1 MKKGFVIG
9 MSVLAATALTTVS
22 ITPAFAIGSGG
33 KAVEGRAVEDFRS
46 RMQEVNEKARLSE
59 LELAKGKSEAQL
71 QDAVVTELAR
81 ISDGKADKAA
91 MKTALKSSFDVK
103 NSDGSTAS
111 FSVKDIAV
119 KIAATDEFLRK
130 TDLNK
135 LTEEDKKFVDAVKE
149 MNKISAEF
157 LTLFAKSGDA
167 QRGLSPE
174 LSNSLEVMKLQSL
187 VITKIATS
195 VGTADIQSHIDVMRK
210 ILTSARDPHKTGAQ
224 ATLETLTELAKNSK
238 QDVRSYS
245 EELIRKL
252 LECLKLLGLVKK

>member
-22 ITPAFAIGSGG
+22 ITPAFAVGSG
-33 KAVEGRAVEDFRS
+33 KAVEGKAVEDFRS
-46 RMQEVNEKARLSE
+46 RMQDVSEKARLSE
-59 LELAKGKSEAQL
+59 LELAKGKSEVQQQEAI
-71 QDAVVTELAR
+71 VTELAR
-81 ISDGKADKAA
+81 ISEGKADKAA

-103 NSDGSTAS
+103 NSDGSVSS

-119 KIAATDEFLRK
+119 KIAAVDEFLRK

-135 LTEEDKKFVDAVKE
+135 LSEEDKKFVEAVKS
-149 MNKISAEF
+149 MNKTSAEF

-167 QRGLSPE
+167 QRGLTPE
-174 LSNSLEVMKLQSL
+174 LSSALEVMKLQSL
-187 VITKIATS
+187 VVTKIATS
-195 VGTADIQSHIDVMRK
+195 VGTADIQSHIDVMTK
-210 ILTSARDPHKTGAQ
+210 ILTNARDPHKTGAQ

-252 LECLKLLGLVKK
+252 IECLKLLGLIKK